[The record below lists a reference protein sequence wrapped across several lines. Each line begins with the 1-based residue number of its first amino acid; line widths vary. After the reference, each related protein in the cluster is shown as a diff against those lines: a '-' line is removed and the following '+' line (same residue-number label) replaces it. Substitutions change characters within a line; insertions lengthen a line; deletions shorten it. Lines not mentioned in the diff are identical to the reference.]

1 MIRTVNLSK
10 RLGEFQLLEASVTI
24 EEGEYFVLLGPTGA
38 GKTIFVECIAGIY
51 QPDGGSVLIGEEN
64 VTHLRPEER
73 RLGYVPQ
80 DYSLFPHL
88 SVEQNIGFGLTVRRE
103 SPAVIAERT
112 RELSDLLGIT
122 PLLRRPI
129 RTLSGGERQRVALAR
144 ALAIRPRVLLLDEP
158 LSAVDEQTRE
168 ALCAELRRIHEELRT
183 TTIHVSHN
191 FEETLAVADRIGV
204 IRGGVVQQIG
214 SPDDIFRRPA
224 NAFVAGFVRADNILS
239 GVASPTPEG
248 AAVGLGNGAVVH
260 SCRRLS
266 GPVTLVVR
274 PEDVEVLGGP
284 PGPDVRNCFAGAIRD
299 TLDRGATVKLW
310 VESEPAWAS
319 LVLRPRWQAEGLRRG
334 ARVWLRVPPES
345 VHLFPAEE
353 ANGQEVVRDGA

>member
-1 MIRTVNLSK
+1 MIRTIDLTK
-10 RLGEFQLLEASVTI
+10 RLGEFQLLGASVTI

-38 GKTIFVECIAGIY
+38 GKTIFIECVAGIHK
-51 QPDGGSVLIGEEN
+51 PESGSVFIGDED

-73 RLGYVPQ
+73 QFGYVPQ

-88 SVEQNIGFGLTVRRE
+88 SVVRDTANGMAMRKE
-103 SPAVIAERT
+103 DPAEIARRT

-122 PLLRRPI
+122 PLLARPI

-168 ALCAELRRIHEELRT
+168 TLCGELRRIHEELKT

-204 IRGGVVQQIG
+204 IRDGVIQQIG

-224 NAFVAGFVRADNILS
+224 NEFVARFVRADNIMT
-239 GVASPTPEG
+239 GVASLSPEG
-248 AAVGLGNGAVVH
+248 TAVALGNGDVVH
-260 SCRRLS
+260 SSRPLT
-266 GPVTLVVR
+266 GPVTAVVR
-274 PEDVEVLGGP
+274 PEDVEVSLEP
-284 PGPDVRNCFAGAIRD
+284 PEPSAPNCYRGAVRE

-310 VESEPAWAS
+310 IDAAPSWVA
-319 LVLRPRWQAEGLRRG
+319 LVLRPQWQTDRLERG
-334 ARVWLRVPPES
+334 AEVWVRVAPDA
-345 VHLFPAEE
+345 VHLFPAEGAE
-353 ANGQEVVRDGA
+353 A

>member
-1 MIRTVNLSK
+1 MIRTVDLTK

-51 QPDGGSVLIGEEN
+51 KPDSGSVLIGEEN
-64 VTHLRPEER
+64 VTNLRPEER
-73 RLGYVPQ
+73 QLGYVPQ

-112 RELSDLLGIT
+112 RELSELLGIT
-122 PLLRRPI
+122 PLLQRPI

-168 ALCAELRRIHEELRT
+168 TLCAELRRIHEELRT

-204 IRGGVVQQIG
+204 IRGGVIQQLG

-224 NAFVAGFVRADNILS
+224 NGFVARFVRADNILS
-239 GVASPTPEG
+239 GVASPAPEG
-248 AAVGLGNGAVVH
+248 AAVRLGNGAVVH
-260 SCRRLS
+260 SSQALS
-266 GPVTLVVR
+266 GTVTAVVR
-274 PEDVEVLGGP
+274 PEDVEVLVEP
-284 PGPDVRNCFAGAIRD
+284 PGPSGANCFPGAIRQ

-310 VESEPAWAS
+310 VASEPALVA
-319 LVLRPRWQAEGLRRG
+319 LVLRPRWEADGLDRG
-334 ARVWLRVPPES
+334 ARVWLRVPPKS

-353 ANGQEVVRDGA
+353 ATRQEVV